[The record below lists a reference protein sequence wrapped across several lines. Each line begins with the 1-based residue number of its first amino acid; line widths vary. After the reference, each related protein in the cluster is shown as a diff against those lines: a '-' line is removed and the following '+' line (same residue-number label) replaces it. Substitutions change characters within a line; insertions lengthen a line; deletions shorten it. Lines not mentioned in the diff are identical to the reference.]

1 MHMSENL
8 IHIAA
13 DSQREE
19 QATLPPSA
27 LQGQR
32 SEARRQTARRSR
44 AGRRQAMWAY
54 LFVAPFC
61 LVFLLFNVGPYIY
74 SFVLSF
80 EHYSG
85 FGIARSAG
93 ISNYISILQY
103 HVFWT
108 ELWNTIFYWLA
119 HAIPLIPLAF
129 FLAFL
134 IRSRF
139 IRGQRFWKPLIF
151 LPQVMTIVAV
161 SLVFQTLFST
171 QYGVVNQL
179 FHLHIAWLEEYSIT
193 RWVVVLLLIW
203 QGLGFWFVVF
213 LAGLTSIDPTLEEA
227 AIVDGASVWQRL
239 WYVIIPLMRNIF
251 LFAFAIDAIGSMRLY
266 TQPNVL
272 VSRAS
277 LADPSIAPVLNL
289 LVGNLQ
295 GGSFGQSAAVGW
307 LLFIVTIFITALMFG
322 IFRATGGD

>member
-1 MHMSENL
+1 MNENFINVAAGSQDGERVQASSL
-8 IHIAA
+8 ERARSQHLAPRQGHIRWKQAA
-13 DSQREE
+13 I
-19 QATLPPSA
+19 
-27 LQGQR
+27 G
-32 SEARRQTARRSR
+32 
-44 AGRRQAMWAY
+44 Y
-54 LFVAPFC
+54 LFIAPFC
-61 LVFLLFNVGPYIY
+61 LIFLLFGVGAYIY
-74 SFVLSF
+74 SFILSF
-80 EHYSG
+80 QHYAG
-85 FGIARSAG
+85 FGPARLVG
-93 ISNYISILQY
+93 LSNYVTILQY

-119 HAIPLIPLAF
+119 HALPLIPLAF

-134 IRSRF
+134 VRSKF
-139 IRGQRFWKPLIF
+139 IKGKWFWKPVIF

-171 QYGVVNQL
+171 QYGVINTL
-179 FHLHIAWLEEYSIT
+179 FHLNIAWLENYALT
-193 RWVVVLLLIW
+193 RWVVVLMLIW

-213 LAGLTSIDPTLEEA
+213 LAGLTSIDPSLEEA

-239 WYVIIPLMRNIF
+239 RYIIIPLLRNVF

-277 LADPSIAPVLNL
+277 LADPSVAPLLNL
-289 LVGNLQ
+289 LVTNLQ

-307 LLFIVTIFITALMFG
+307 LLFILTLVITALVFG
-322 IFRATGGD
+322 IFRMTGRE

>member
-1 MHMSENL
+1 MNEHVVN
-8 IHIAA
+8 IAA
-13 DSQREE
+13 GAQHGEQVKSPSLADKDLRIRGAQRPRRSSQRLRK
-19 QATLPPSA
+19 QAL
-27 LQGQR
+27 
-32 SEARRQTARRSR
+32 
-44 AGRRQAMWAY
+44 WAY
-54 LFVAPFC
+54 LFIAPFC
-61 LVFLLFNVGPYIY
+61 LIFLVFSVGPYIY

-80 EHYSG
+80 DRYAG
-85 FGIARSAG
+85 FGTATSVG
-93 ISNYISILQY
+93 FSNYLSILQY

-119 HAIPLIPLAF
+119 HAIPLIPIAF
-129 FLAFL
+129 LLAFL
-134 IRSRF
+134 VRSKL
-139 IRGQRFWKPLIF
+139 IKWQYFWKPLIF

-171 QYGVVNQL
+171 QYGVVNQV
-179 FHLHIAWLEEYSIT
+179 LHTHIPWLEDYTLT
-193 RWVVVLLLIW
+193 RWVVVLMLIW

-213 LAGLTSIDPTLEEA
+213 LAGLTSIDPSLEEA

-239 WYVIIPLMRNIF
+239 RYVIIPLMRNIF

-277 LADPSIAPVLNL
+277 LADPAVAPLLNL
-289 LVGNLQ
+289 LVSNLQ

-307 LLFIVTIFITALMFG
+307 LLFIITIVITAILFG
-322 IFRATGGD
+322 VFRVIGGE